1 MTENTVVRAPAAQ
14 ASPTLPRTPATSPAA
29 RAVRDEATAAP
40 EPKRLT
46 LGGVEY
52 LLPATSDQWPLAA
65 LEGFEE
71 GKIVAAVRSLLG
83 AEQWQRLK
91 DTGATLADLNVLAEQ
106 IAAAYGFQSPGE

>member
-1 MTENTVVRAPAAQ
+1 MTENTVVQAPAAPAQ
-14 ASPTLPRTPATSPAA
+14 SRTPATSPAA

-91 DTGATLADLNVLAEQ
+91 DKGATLADLNVLAEQ

>member
-1 MTENTVVRAPAAQ
+1 MTENTIAHTQQGASSPA
-14 ASPTLPRTPATSPAA
+14 TPANTPAVQ
-29 RAVRDEATAAP
+29 AVRDEAAAAP

-46 LGGVEY
+46 LAGVEY

-83 AEQWQRLK
+83 PEQWNRLK
-91 DTGATLADLNVLAEQ
+91 DTGATLADLNVLAEK
-106 IAAAYGFQSPGE
+106 IASVYGFQSPGE